1 MPLLG
6 TPALTNP
13 LRAIATA
20 VELRRTLAP
29 GLYVAGR
36 AEHLSF
42 STVTTSAVTTSTVTT
57 STVTTGTRVVSW
69 DAPVSRIE
77 VGGGYSI
84 LRNVVVRASVQFN
97 RRDGGRVRESMLP
110 ATQLMFWF

>member
-42 STVTTSAVTTSTVTT
+42 STVTTSAVTT